1 MYPRIDSMPNLK
13 IAPLLPPS
21 SHWLPESA
29 LAILTWCW
37 TLFGIMPWMV
47 WSKNRIGWWGST
59 FLRIPK
65 NGGEKPLPGQFFLRH
80 SLQHDL
86 SSSDLDE
93 DQIRDE
99 ENVADDNNTSD
110 GCLTK
115 LFDFCDTH
123 PMATVNVNCV
133 ALNTI
138 WASFAWIC
146 QAGWK
151 VWKSAEKCN
160 YFLLSYLCAQIAHST
175 VHYAAAH
182 FPFLVATPHFCSS

>member
-1 MYPRIDSMPNLK
+1 MGE
-13 IAPLLPPS
+13 
-21 SHWLPESA
+21 HFPENSKEWRWEASA
-29 LAILTWCW
+29 
-37 TLFGIMPWMV
+37 
-47 WSKNRIGWWGST
+47 WSV
-59 FLRIPK
+59 
-65 NGGEKPLPGQFFLRH
+65 FLRH
-80 SLQHDL
+80 SLLHDL

-110 GCLTK
+110 GCYTK

-133 ALNTI
+133 ALNAI

-175 VHYAAAH
+175 VHRCCTFSFFGGQPPLLPAVMALIGWAS
-182 FPFLVATPHFCSS
+182 LGNLKQLKGR